1 MKQKNVYLIAYYNIK
16 PKDPNRT
23 KEAGY
28 ITNPANFDYDESINI
43 TRGLKARDELGAKV
57 ILDLTEQR
65 VVANRFNDNKDFPS
79 LLAHYQEGYPKY
91 INPLL
96 AQLYPEQ
103 VDVDVN
109 VHSEE
114 EKTGS

>member
-1 MKQKNVYLIAYYNIK
+1 MKQKNVYLIAYYHLK
-16 PKDPNRT
+16 PKDPKRT

-28 ITNPANFDYDESINI
+28 INNPENFDYDESINI
-43 TRGLKARDELGAKV
+43 TRGLKTKDELAAKV

-103 VDVDVN
+103 VDGDVN